1 VPHDLSTPI
10 PADTSKLTPNAAAR
24 QRLGEIADH
33 EGCASMPSAAGFFAW
48 GMPPLKR
55 GLSLADTREPAIMAS
70 GGSSVLQESNDDNE
84 SQAPPSRSESFLDSI
99 IA

>member
-1 VPHDLSTPI
+1 MLQFQVYV
-10 PADTSKLTPNAAAR
+10 R

-33 EGCASMPSAAGFFAW
+33 EGCPSVPAVSGFFAW

-55 GLSLADTREPAIMAS
+55 GLSLADTREPLVLAS
-70 GGSSVLQESNDDNE
+70 GGSSVLQEPNDETE
-84 SQAPPSRSESFLDSI
+84 SQAPPSRNESFLDSI